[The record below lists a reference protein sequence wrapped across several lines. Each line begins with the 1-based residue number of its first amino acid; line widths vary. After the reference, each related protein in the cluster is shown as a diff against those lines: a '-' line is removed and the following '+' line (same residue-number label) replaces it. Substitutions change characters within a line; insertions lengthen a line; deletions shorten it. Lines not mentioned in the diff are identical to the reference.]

1 MQTAKPKIVKEMKP
15 DIVEREPPALSILKP
30 HPWLSDEALQD
41 YRKTARLGG
50 VFDVYIS
57 SSAEQEIRHHAQ
69 REAVKRLEVLG
80 FLLGQVFSWKGRKYT
95 LVRGTGTTELKS
107 TSSKVRFDPVAYPRL
122 FHSLDDSGFDYII
135 VGWYHS
141 HPGHTCFI
149 SRIDLETQRSIF
161 NEPYHVA
168 LVIDPLNREI
178 KTYRLKGVDCA
189 ETRFAVYQGNRYADT
204 ASKKRT
210 RKLKVK
216 AVVPLDDSQ

>member
-1 MQTAKPKIVKEMKP
+1 MVLWVSRSVLGSGEPFDLYLSSLAESRIRSHAVKEAP
-15 DIVEREPPALSILKP
+15 L
-30 HPWLSDEALQD
+30 
-41 YRKTARLGG
+41 
-50 VFDVYIS
+50 
-57 SSAEQEIRHHAQ
+57 
-69 REAVKRLEVLG
+69 RLEVMG
-80 FLLGQVFSWKGRKYT
+80 FLLGDVCTWRGWTYT
-95 LVRGTGTTELKS
+95 VVRDIGTTKLRS
-107 TSSKVRFDPVAYPRL
+107 SSSKVRFDPSAFPRL
-122 FHSLDDSGFDYII
+122 FHDLDDSGFDYIL